1 MMWDIQNKERGASMK
16 TKLNQF
22 VSFVSRIDRRHLQFA
37 YLAVLLL
44 TAVVQGPSD
53 GGTGPY
59 KF

>member
-1 MMWDIQNKERGASMK
+1 MK